1 MSDGDN
7 ESGEVKLAH
16 EEANRNENPASLVAQ
31 WMEESTYGTLSTIS
45 TAKGVEGF
53 PHGSIVPFA
62 ISSDGYPYI
71 LIAEIA
77 AHTKNLLNSSKSCL
91 FLSHPTPEGDP
102 QSHWRVGLMG
112 NFTRVVSDSRQSELS
127 SDKLEKS
134 LILPD
139 EEIDNMLT
147 RYCHRVPSAES
158 YLKTHNFYFWK
169 MASIER
175 VRYIAGFGRICWI
188 DGQEVVSEISDPDFQ
203 SITHESIEHMNEDHE
218 DAMLDICE
226 GMSKIKPKSV
236 KMVDLDPGGLILHT
250 KEPEHKIYYSFGK
263 RIKPEQVRVEIIN
276 LLKRSRKL
284 M

>member
-1 MSDGDN
+1 MSEDDSTN
-7 ESGEVKLAH
+7 DEVKLAH
-16 EEANRNENPASLVAQ
+16 LEANRNENPASLVAQ
-31 WMEESTYGTLSTIS
+31 WMEDSTYGTLSTIS
-45 TAKGVEGF
+45 TAKGIEGF

-62 ISSDGYPYI
+62 ITNDGHPYI

-77 AHTKNLLNSSKSCL
+77 AHTKNLLNSPKSCL
-91 FLSHPTPEGDP
+91 FLSLPTPDGDP
-102 QSHWRVGLMG
+102 QSYWRIGLIG
-112 NFTRVVSDSRQSELS
+112 NFTRVVSDSRKNELP

-134 LILPD
+134 QVVSD
-139 EEIDNMLT
+139 DEIDNMLT

-169 MASIER
+169 MNKIER

-188 DGQEVVSEISDPDFQ
+188 DGQEVVDEISDPNFQ
-203 SITHESIEHMNEDHE
+203 SVVNESVEHMNDDHE
-218 DAMLDICE
+218 DAMIEICE
-226 GMSKIKPKSV
+226 GISKIKPKSV

-263 RIKPEQVRVEIIN
+263 RIKPDEIRIEIIN
-276 LLKRSRKL
+276 LLKKSRKL